1 MKINWA
7 AVAVVAAM
15 VGGIAGW
22 CVTVENRLGSYS
34 KAMELSERVKNIED
48 LMLPIL
54 VEYETRKRI
63 NGHSHDHPH
72 VETIPIPAIPEPDEW
87 DDVRQEASDWA
98 VEEMHK
104 FRK

>member
-7 AVAVVAAM
+7 AVAVIAAM
-15 VGGIAGW
+15 IGGTVGW
-22 CVTVENRLGSYS
+22 CVTVENRLGTYS

-63 NGHSHDHPH
+63 NGHTHDHSH
-72 VETIPIPAIPEPDEW
+72 VEPMPPPSLDEW
-87 DDVRQEASDWA
+87 DDVRQEAMDWA
-98 VEEMHK
+98 EDEMHK